1 MKTSLYSENQNSTKL
16 TAAQIAGSDSPR
28 GRPELDFFATNPAAV
43 EMLMDIYRFN
53 KGSFLEPCVG
63 KGHISDVIKRRYPN
77 STIVNLDIVDRGYPD
92 TVEQDFLS
100 YDTEQRFDN
109 IITNPP
115 YSLAKEFVE
124 KGISLLASGGKM
136 AMFLKIQFL
145 ESQKRANLFRK
156 YPPKYFYV
164 NNNLPRLVCLGEG

>member
-109 IITNPP
+109 IITNPHT
-115 YSLAKEFVE
+115 V
-124 KGISLLASGGKM
+124 
-136 AMFLKIQFL
+136 
-145 ESQKRANLFRK
+145 
-156 YPPKYFYV
+156 
-164 NNNLPRLVCLGEG
+164 

>member
-1 MKTSLYSENQNSTKL
+1 MW
-16 TAAQIAGSDSPR
+16 
-28 GRPELDFFATNPAAV
+28 
-43 EMLMDIYRFN
+43 MDI
-53 KGSFLEPCVG
+53 SE
-63 KGHISDVIKRRYPN
+63 VIKRRYPN

-124 KGISLLASGGKM
+124 KGLSLLASGGKM

-156 YPPKYFYV
+156 YPLNISCFLPDVTWRNGEPFDEDGKSGQQQSATLGLFGRRIV
-164 NNNLPRLVCLGEG
+164 NRTCCKVVKENKKF